1 MAPTVEEDFG
11 GFVAAR
17 WPGLEAVALVA
28 TLDPEAAGRVTAAAL
43 AALRTRWAATL
54 EAGAPTATARRALL
68 ERLDPGRRRPRSPE
82 HDDLPADDRAAALRS
97 LVADTDSSVPAALLD
112 ALVDAGPLARAALAA
127 EVVWEL
133 PADEVASLTADP
145 AVTAAAVA
153 QARPRVLAAHREARA
168 ADGLAPADHR
178 VADDLA
184 DLVERLGAAQ
194 PAPPDPAGLV
204 SERARRIRRRTVLTG
219 GGVALGVGAAGWAAL
234 SRNGSGASAADPPS
248 PAVPTTA
255 GPTDPAWSTT
265 VRWPPRGALA
275 GDVGIR
281 ALAAAA
287 AVRLLYAD
295 DVEDLR
301 VVVAASFA
309 DQRPASTSVRAWV
322 GAAGSPAERLTE
334 VTFAFDAILG
344 VEDVVALA
352 VPRGAG
358 AVLVLLTRPTVGTAD
373 VSLTVHP
380 TAAGSLERTFRQ
392 LRLSDGVGA
401 LLLDARCGV
410 AARLRC
416 ADYDGTVLAPAAW
429 QVSLGGEDPVE
440 SLAAYV
446 ASATG
451 VPRERLVARAV
462 VDSITNGS
470 VIDPTALSA
479 TGGDGQVV
487 LSSTTTPDGG
497 VVRSLWVTD
506 DGRARTSSALLSPV
520 AVPADAEDAPAVM
533 ELAGTPPRTGRFLV
547 VVPGGGA
554 TCQLLATSPNAYP
567 VSKVVPMKGRTA
579 VVPVINAADAA
590 AFRLVVKDARG
601 RTTYDAVPPT
611 GRDLLGLGED
621 GTGWLGLPLR

>member
-1 MAPTVEEDFG
+1 MTPTVEEDFG
-11 GFVAAR
+11 DFVAAR
-17 WPGLEAVALVA
+17 WPALEAVALVA
-28 TLDPEAAGRVTAAAL
+28 TLDPEAAREVTAAAL
-43 AALRTRWAATL
+43 AALRPRWAATL
-54 EAGAPTATARRALL
+54 EEGAPTATARRMLL
-68 ERLDPGRRRPRSPE
+68 ERLDPGRRRARPPDQTDHPS
-82 HDDLPADDRAAALRS
+82 DRRVAALRS
-97 LVADTDSSVPAALLD
+97 LVEDTGSSLPAALLD
-112 ALVDAGPLARAALAA
+112 ALAEAGPLARAALAA

-133 PADEVASLTADP
+133 TADEVASLTVDP
-145 AVTAAAVA
+145 AATGAAVA
-153 QARPRVLAAHREARA
+153 EARPRVVAAHRRARA
-168 ADGLAPADHR
+168 ADGLPPADHR
-178 VADDLA
+178 VPGDLA

-194 PAPPDPAGLV
+194 PTPPDPSGLV
-204 SERARRIRRRTVLTG
+204 SERARRVRRRAVLTG

-234 SRNGSGASAADPPS
+234 SRNDSGDTAAGPPS
-248 PAVPTTA
+248 PATPTTA
-255 GPTDPAWSTT
+255 GPTDPAWSST

-281 ALAAAA
+281 ALTAAT
-287 AVRLLYAD
+287 AVRLLYAN

-301 VVVAASFA
+301 VVVAASFV
-309 DQRPASTSVRAWV
+309 DQRPSSTSIRAWV
-322 GAAGSPAERLTE
+322 GAAAAPAERLTE
-334 VTFAFDAILG
+334 VTFAFDAVLG

-352 VPRGAG
+352 VPRGPG
-358 AVLVLLTRPTVGTAD
+358 AVLLLLARPSVGTAD

-380 TAAGSLERTFRQ
+380 TAAGSVERTFRQ
-392 LRLSDGVGA
+392 LRLADGVGV
-401 LLLDARCGV
+401 LPLDAPCGV
-410 AARLRC
+410 AARVRC
-416 ADYDGTVLAPAAW
+416 AAYDGTVLTPAAW
-429 QVSLGGEDPVE
+429 RVSLGGEDPVE

-446 ASATG
+446 ASAIG
-451 VPRERLVARAV
+451 VPRERLAARAV

-479 TGGDGQVV
+479 TGGDGQAV

-520 AVPADAEDAPAVM
+520 AVPADAEDAPALM
-533 ELAGTPPRTGRFLV
+533 RLAGTPPRTGRFLV

-579 VVPVINAADAA
+579 VVPVINADDAA

-601 RTTYDAVPPT
+601 RTTYDAVPPS
-611 GRDLLGLGED
+611 GRDLLALGED